1 MNVAAKFV
9 VLFCLGLSTKVAR
22 AAAFFPTS
30 TFSSSAAA
38 AASWPCRASYGDHN
52 PDELSTTDQTEMPL
66 LLPGIGSSS
75 SSAPISPPL
84 FDPFDASLDAGVS
97 RKKEIA
103 FVASR
108 KFELQYTCKICETRN
123 VHRVS
128 RAAYTNGV
136 VIAQCKG
143 CQTQHLIADHLGF
156 TQLWKKDEDGT
167 TIEEVFAK
175 QQQQTGTDEDNNNN
189 IVNRVS
195 REVFDL
201 EKILSHD
208 SSSGSIL
215 DENGNAAL
223 E

>member
-1 MNVAAKFV
+1 MNVAAKFL
-9 VLFCLGLSTKVAR
+9 LFWVGLSTQVAC
-22 AAAFFPTS
+22 AAAFYPTA
-30 TFSSSAAA
+30 FSAANTA
-38 AASWPCRASYGDHN
+38 CRASYGDHH
-52 PDELSTTDQTEMPL
+52 PEERSTADKPEMPL
-66 LLPGIGSSS
+66 LLPGIGSASS
-75 SSAPISPPL
+75 SSPVSPPI

-97 RKKEIA
+97 RKREIA

-108 KFELQYTCKICETRN
+108 KFELQYTCKICEARN
-123 VHRVS
+123 CHRVS

-143 CQTQHLIADHLGF
+143 CKTQHLIADHLGF
-156 TQLWKKDEDGT
+156 TQLWKKGEDGA

-175 QQQQTGTDEDNNNN
+175 QGTDED

-201 EKILSHD
+201 EKTLSHD
-208 SSSGSIL
+208 TSSGSII
-215 DENGNAAL
+215 DDNGNFAL